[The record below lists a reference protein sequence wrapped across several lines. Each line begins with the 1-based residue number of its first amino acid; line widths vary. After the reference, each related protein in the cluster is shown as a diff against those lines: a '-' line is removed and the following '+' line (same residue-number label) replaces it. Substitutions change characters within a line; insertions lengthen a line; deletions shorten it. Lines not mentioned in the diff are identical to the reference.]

1 MDKLD
6 LQLMSYVP
14 QLKLKKDGAV
24 DYVWDPLRKKYLVL
38 QPEEFVRQLLI
49 IYFKEVHSIPFI
61 RMSSEYLIPLFKTQK
76 RCDLLIFDP
85 NGKVL
90 LLAECKSFKEKKL
103 NLTIDQIQNYNL
115 YLDAPRLLI
124 TNGPDCLYFERSEGA
139 GFQLTSDI
147 KF

>member
-1 MDKLD
+1 MDKPD
-6 LQLMSYVP
+6 LQLMSFVP
-14 QLKLKKDGAV
+14 QLKLKKESAV

-49 IYFKEVHSIPFI
+49 IYFKEVHGIPFI
-61 RMSSEYLIPLFKTQK
+61 RMSSEYPIPLFRTQK

-90 LLAECKSFKEKKL
+90 LLAECKSFKEKQL

-124 TNGPDCLYFERSEGA
+124 TNGPDCLYFERKEGV
-139 GFQLTSDI
+139 GFERSSKI
-147 KF
+147 NF